1 MGDKITQEIMRLY
14 NCCENRAQ
22 EIISYFQIDN
32 ENKLENHIELLAR
45 TILKNIKE

>member
-22 EIISYFQIDN
+22 EIISYFQIDS

-45 TILKNIKE
+45 TILKNIEE